1 MEILINEMSL
11 KGQFGSVD
19 EFISDGLK
27 PLILLLSQIDS
38 SRDVILKKYDFY
50 DCKVTSTVTLHQLF
64 KGSYSRTCDEIRKVK
79 SQLSVLL
86 DKPYWQD
93 SQKHKRPDDY
103 QFNGADIFDSSL
115 AESCERDK
123 VVISFIC
130 TDYNTAKLEVIKNS
144 ININV
149 DNLYDQG
156 TMFRLV
162 RERGLIVDFS
172 ITDTS
177 RFKRTRFNIH
187 GKIVYKELKTNCF
200 WHLDTLH
207 KDHYEVYNSI
217 QEHIGITDLA
227 GIVDATKRIAGRS
240 LLD

>member
-1 MEILINEMSL
+1 MSL

-38 SRDVILKKYDFY
+38 SRDVLLKKYDFY
-50 DCKVTSTVTLHQLF
+50 DCKVTSTVTLHELF

-79 SQLSVLL
+79 SQLSLLL

-93 SQKHKRPDDY
+93 SQKHMKPDDY
-103 QFNGADIFDSSL
+103 QFNGTDIFDSSL

-123 VVISFIC
+123 VVMSFIC
-130 TDYNTAKLEVIKNS
+130 TDYNTAKLEVNKNALNIS
-144 ININV
+144 I
-149 DNLYDQG
+149 DNLFDQQ

-162 RERGLIVDFS
+162 RERGLVVDFS

-177 RFKRTRFNIH
+177 RFKRTRINIH
-187 GKIVYKELKTNCF
+187 CKVVYKELKTNCF
-200 WHLDTLH
+200 WHLDNFH
-207 KDHYEVYNSI
+207 KDNYEVYNST
-217 QEHIGITDLA
+217 QEHIGIADLA
-227 GIVDATKRIAGRS
+227 GNVDATKRIAGRS